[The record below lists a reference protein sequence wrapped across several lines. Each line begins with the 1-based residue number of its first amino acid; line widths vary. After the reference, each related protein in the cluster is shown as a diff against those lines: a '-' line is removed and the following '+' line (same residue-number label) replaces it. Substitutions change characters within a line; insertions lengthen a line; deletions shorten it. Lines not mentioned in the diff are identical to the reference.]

1 MDWRDQVLLDKQT
14 RRLIPPRHD
23 GVIAFIV
30 AAMFFAGLSS
40 GIALTHKNA
49 AEQVAQ
55 IASNNAVIALAI
67 PDNSNL
73 VVRHVPY

>member
-14 RRLIPPRHD
+14 RRLIAPRHD
-23 GVIAFIV
+23 GVIALVI

-40 GIALTHKNA
+40 GVALAHHKDA
-49 AEQVAQ
+49 AEQAAQ

-67 PDNSNL
+67 PDNATPI
-73 VVRHVPY
+73 VRR